1 MSGVR
6 ATLKHTVLEVQIC
19 ELLML
24 ETYVE
29 TQERPEWR
37 NRIDVADPNIE
48 FFFFFWVKEPNIVG
62 TKSHADLQIPDGLIL
77 R

>member
-29 TQERPEWR
+29 TQDRLEWR
-37 NRIDVADPNIE
+37 NRIDVADPNID
-48 FFFFFWVKEPNIVG
+48 FFFLWGKG
-62 TKSHADLQIPDGLIL
+62 A
-77 R
+77 